1 MRLDRHVARAPA
13 MEERAN
19 EALVEFFAGALSTPR
34 AAVRILGGERSRV
47 KRIAARGVTAAQVQ
61 ALMVSE
67 A

>member
-1 MRLDRHVARAPA
+1 

-61 ALMVSE
+61 SLMVSE